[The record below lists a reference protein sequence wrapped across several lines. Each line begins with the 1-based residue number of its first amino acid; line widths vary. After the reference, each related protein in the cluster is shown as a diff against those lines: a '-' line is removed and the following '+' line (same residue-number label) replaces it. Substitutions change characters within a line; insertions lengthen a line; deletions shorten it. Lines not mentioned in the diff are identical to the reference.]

1 MRFFLLG
8 LSLIAAT
15 AGVAHA
21 QEVTPGAQ
29 LYGYYCAYC
38 HGVNATGDG
47 TLARFL
53 KIPVPDLTALAA
65 RNGGEFPMLDVVHQ
79 LDGTR
84 EDKLHGGPMP
94 DFGPLFDEENLGYYD
109 QMTAI
114 VDRNGRILT
123 IALYLEQLQKP

>member
-1 MRFFLLG
+1 MRLFLLG
-8 LSLIAAT
+8 LPLVAAGAA
-15 AGVAHA
+15 AGHA
-21 QEVTPGAQ
+21 QEINPGAA

-38 HGVNATGDG
+38 HGTNATGDG

-53 KIPVPDLTALAA
+53 EIRVPDLTGLSA

-94 DFGPLFDEENLGYYD
+94 DFGPLFDEENLGYD
-109 QMTAI
+109 DETTAI
-114 VDRNGRILT
+114 LDRNGRILT
-123 IALYLEQLQKP
+123 IVLYLEQLQTP